1 MKLLPNKALFG
12 ILELVHKGG
21 QFWEQRICDGPKRQA
36 RMRKDLCHP
45 FLEVLPGL
53 VKPTDTKACY
63 SKAARNLGKRQHCLE
78 LAVQASMQVLFQP
91 SALLRHLGAT
101 YGSYGDI
108 VASTS
113 GTCYATAS
121 FGANEST
128 TLKRCQNQNPQKK
141 LLMAK
146 LGVWTL
152 HHAVTQAG
160 FTS

>member
-1 MKLLPNKALFG
+1 
-12 ILELVHKGG
+12 
-21 QFWEQRICDGPKRQA
+21 
-36 RMRKDLCHP
+36 MRKDLCHP

-63 SKAARNLGKRQHCLE
+63 YSKAARNQGQQKRLLE
-78 LAVQASMQVLFQP
+78 LAAQASMQVLFPP
-91 SALLRHLGAT
+91 SAPLRHLGAM

-113 GTCYATAS
+113 GTCYATPS
-121 FGANEST
+121 FEANKST
-128 TLKRCQNQNPQKK
+128 TLKRCQNHSPKKK
-141 LLMAK
+141 LPMAK

-152 HHAVTQAG
+152 HHAVAQAG